1 MKTIGKPSTL
11 RQPPFRRQSRLDD
24 VAKEAD
30 LYGSEWGVRLRAD
43 TVADDRRCDLG
54 LFRGY
59 GLFWFLRKV
68 HRIRGLQVRFWGL
81 GPVVFHCAS
90 FVHAAALAVRGLVQV
105 AELVSQVSLVVE
117 KPGKEQPST
126 HPAELDKILER
137 AAEIQQTSRL
147 SDQDLEGSNWPFQ
160 ELKLIRELVTRLE
173 KWKSCEASAKQAM
186 GAQSPKQDPSLNEVV
201 TILEQAFTAWR
212 ELTQAAA
219 EKTHSLN
226 GLNGRAPS
234 RFREMAALLPKSEF
248 SALGTAFVETE
259 LANAKK
265 KFDEAQTNRQL
276 AISRVQQHEAD
287 CLAEERHW
295 MDIQSRERRRDE
307 AARRIQKWWVRVVM
321 YGTKSFPLN
330 EILEHHRLLRARQCL
345 GENLLDLRRCVHDLH
360 IEEADRENSCVRIQ
374 RWWRKVLAKRIMK
387 IIAMYG
393 KVAKMRDM
401 VEGAAAKIQA
411 IVRAN
416 RARRE
421 VTVLRET
428 RRVAEEEAER
438 RLEQIKM
445 QAIVSIQNTYRKSVA
460 VKQVQ
465 RLRARMFAAMMSQG
479 GSDVDMPPHMK
490 NKLQPLSRSS
500 WLKGTPKATA
510 KKKREKY
517 SS

>member
-1 MKTIGKPSTL
+1 MSQYKPSTPKPRSL
-11 RQPPFRRQSRLDD
+11 KQERLP
-24 VAKEAD
+24 ATSAM
-30 LYGSEWGVRLRAD
+30 
-43 TVADDRRCDLG
+43 
-54 LFRGY
+54 
-59 GLFWFLRKV
+59 
-68 HRIRGLQVRFWGL
+68 
-81 GPVVFHCAS
+81 AS
-90 FVHAAALAVRGLVQV
+90 
-105 AELVSQVSLVVE
+105 S
-117 KPGKEQPST
+117 
-126 HPAELDKILER
+126 
-137 AAEIQQTSRL
+137 
-147 SDQDLEGSNWPFQ
+147 
-160 ELKLIRELVTRLE
+160 
-173 KWKSCEASAKQAM
+173 
-186 GAQSPKQDPSLNEVV
+186 
-201 TILEQAFTAWR
+201 
-212 ELTQAAA
+212 
-219 EKTHSLN
+219 
-226 GLNGRAPS
+226 
-234 RFREMAALLPKSEF
+234 LPKSEF

-259 LANAKK
+259 LAHAKK
-265 KFDEAQTNRQL
+265 KFDEAQSNRQL

-287 CLAEERHW
+287 VLAEERHW

-307 AARRIQKWWVRVVM
+307 AARRIQKWWVRVVL

-360 IEEADRENSCVRIQ
+360 IEEADRENSCLRIQ

-387 IIAMYG
+387 IIAVYG
-393 KVAKMRDM
+393 KVAKMRDK

-500 WLKGTPKATA
+500 WLKGTPKASA